1 MKVYFTVIMVM
12 VISCI
17 SLSAQRFGGGLL
29 AGMTASQVDG
39 DSYSGYNKIG
49 FQGGVFVKTGFKY
62 NFGAQLEIKYVGKGA
77 QKVTTTD
84 DTEVYKLSLHYIDLP
99 VMVTYTLKK
108 KVVFD
113 LGLVP
118 GYMFAANGE
127 DNGGKLPE
135 EFLVDFKKFDLAFL
149 TGINYIISKNL
160 MVNLRYSYSLIS
172 INDFKDSNGTYSWF
186 GNLFGYQTGDYNN
199 YLTLGLYYQFY

>member
-1 MKVYFTVIMVM
+1 MKNYHALIIMM
-12 VISCI
+12 MISCI
-17 SLSAQRFGGGLL
+17 PLSAQRFQGGLL

-39 DSYSGYNKIG
+39 DSYAGYNKIG
-49 FQGGVFVKTGFKY
+49 FQGGVFVKTDFKY

-77 QKVTTTD
+77 QKTTSTE
-84 DTEVYKLSLHYIDLP
+84 DTEVYKLGLHYIDLP
-99 VMVTYTLKK
+99 LMATYTVKK

-135 EFLVDFKKFDLAFL
+135 EFLVDFNKFDLAWL
-149 TGINYIISKNL
+149 AGVNYLITEKFK
-160 MVNLRYSYSLIS
+160 VNIRFSYSLIS
-172 INDFKDSNGTYSWF
+172 INDFTDTDGSYSWI

-199 YLTLGLYYQFY
+199 YLTMGVYYQFY